1 MAPTFSE
8 ERDLGSAPPEFWLR
22 GTDGKSYQLADF
34 ANSKALVIVFMCN
47 HCPYVIAVQG
57 RINALAKEY
66 ASKGV
71 QLIGINANDSVK
83 YPDDSFESMKQRAK
97 EQGFSFPYLWDET
110 QEVARA
116 YGAVCTPDFFVYGR
130 QGQGFALGYR
140 GRLDD
145 NWKDEKAVTRR
156 ELAGALDL
164 ILSGKAPSTEQSSS
178 MGCSIKW
185 K

>member
-1 MAPTFSE
+1 MALTVAE
-8 ERDLGSAPPEFWLR
+8 ERDLGSSPPEFRLR
-22 GTDGKSYQLADF
+22 GVDDRMYQLSDF
-34 ANSKALVIVFMCN
+34 AQAKALVVAFICN

-57 RINALAKEY
+57 RVNALAKEY
-66 ASKGV
+66 ASRGV
-71 QLIGINANDSVK
+71 QLVGINSNDAVK
-83 YPDDSFESMKQRAK
+83 YPDDNFEAMKRRAK

-110 QEVARA
+110 QQVAKA
-116 YGAVCTPDFFVYGR
+116 YKAVCTPDFFVYERKG
-130 QGQGFALGYR
+130 GGFALQYR

-145 NWKDEKAVTRR
+145 SWKDEKAVTRR

-164 ILSGKAPSTEQSSS
+164 ILAGKNPDSNQNPS